1 MSDRMQAEPAGS
13 IRPERAPADAAFYG
27 ELRRIL
33 LESAEESRVHPD
45 YRPPAPNAGA
55 CPVDFMIECGNGAQ
69 LFLYGIPGPDKA
81 RRTTAMLEHFH
92 RCGLA
97 FESLLVFRDQT
108 KIPRPD
114 LARLS
119 DAGGEMIS
127 TLESRADFDRK
138 LRRRIAA

>member
-1 MSDRMQAEPAGS
+1 MEIDPDSLSARG
-13 IRPERAPADAAFYG
+13 APADAAFYG
-27 ELRRIL
+27 ELRRLL
-33 LESAEESRVHPD
+33 LESAEAGRIHPD
-45 YRPPAPNAGA
+45 YRPAAPDAGA
-55 CPVDFMIECGNGAQ
+55 CPVDFMIECGNGGR

-81 RRTTAMLEHFH
+81 RRTTLMLEHFH

-108 KIPRPD
+108 KIPRLD

-127 TLESRADFDRK
+127 TLESRADLDRK